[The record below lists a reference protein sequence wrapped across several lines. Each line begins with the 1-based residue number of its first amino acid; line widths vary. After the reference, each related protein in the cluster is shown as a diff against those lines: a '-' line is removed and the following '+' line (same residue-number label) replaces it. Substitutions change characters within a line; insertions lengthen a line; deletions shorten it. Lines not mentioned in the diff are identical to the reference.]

1 MAKYKEY
8 TSDLFR
14 KGWSTGSSVNYNSD
28 SNSSYTQADVDEDNK
43 RKKKKQDEVAQQVVN
58 KKKAD
63 DALAELKK
71 KSAEDAKK
79 KDQGFKLP
87 GQEIFEAVGN
97 AVKDYVVAPTVKAVS
112 DVPGATV
119 DIFNAIKG
127 PDKAKG
133 INDRTLT
140 KAEVDE
146 RRDVYKSHA
155 GIDID
160 KAMADKQYLDAFADN
175 ATGSSKNRDKYKKL
189 AEQLNKEGRIT
200 NLETKKKFE
209 EAGKYPVGQ
218 SKSGLDLGAELYRQV
233 VTESID
239 TPQSISDVENSFVR
253 NRLAN
258 SDKQTAA
265 DKTIRNVTGGL
276 VETFV
281 DLPNNLGSVG
291 STLLA
296 GATPDDWDL
305 DKFAK
310 QWQGN
315 SAKNSEKVQKW
326 MQEEGLAASE
336 QDDFWTGGLPRG
348 AGSLAA
354 GLIIPGGK
362 STEVVGFLPNLFK
375 FLRPGTVGAVFG
387 VNKAGQVTR
396 DAKENGVGDLQS
408 AVTGIGAGYIEG
420 ILENF
425 GMGQI
430 KSRVGKAFLPSLV
443 RTSLTE
449 GTQEFLQDIA
459 SSGFEDTYK
468 DVDWAKAVAS
478 AWESGKAGFI
488 LGGVAGGGAALSTS
502 QEGKAQGA
510 MEKELQAQGV
520 DKAKAKELSQQYVT
534 KIQEKMQA
542 GEQINTKDDA
552 DSIIAELNSGVD
564 PQQTANPQDGDAIV
578 AELNGGQPSQTNI
591 PVTDGDAIV
600 QELNGGEPAPDGGA
614 IIDELNQGVKLFS
627 HVTKASNLDSIL
639 KGGLNPATP
648 MQLDDNGNVTDKPL
662 PGYEGQ
668 TAVYL
673 NEGTKADYTHP
684 DEDNIN
690 IVYEDSAIPNKVVN
704 GTEVAVNENIPV
716 TPENVKYIEVPN
728 KEMADKLIALGFDA
742 RVNLDF
748 AKGKKTE
755 TKPVVT
761 KPARSSN
768 ELTHYTSKENALEIN
783 KNGFVIKKTKSSQGD
798 GVYFLN
804 KPEYG
809 KFLSDDMKQGNEQI
823 TVTLEPGTKILDLT
837 SPDYDGPSPTSGNK
851 LKKYALKNGYDG
863 ASDSTQTVIY
873 NTDKIIVKKVSEV
886 IKAESATKGKP
897 KSLNQKSEQQE
908 TAPTKGG
915 VKPLGKP
922 KIKTESTVGTSKLAE
937 RVRKDA
943 IKKKM
948 IYGFDKTFNDLP
960 DYDKVN
966 RKQQF
971 EKATELVLNDLHT
984 ATEIAMGRQSAPD
997 GLLNNS
1003 VWMAVKEYAENT
1015 KNINLM
1021 RELAHSDLVT
1031 RATGMGQ
1038 EIAMLAEKNPFSPIE
1053 LARQIRKERVK
1064 TAERRSK
1071 TTVEKEAKTV
1081 EKVVKKSKA
1090 KITKETW
1097 NDFIKGLEC

>member
-239 TPQSISDVENSFVR
+239 TPQSISDAENSFVR

-276 VETFV
+276 VEAFV

-425 GMGQI
+425 SMGQI

-552 DSIIAELNSGVD
+552 ASIIAELNSGVD
-564 PQQTANPQDGDAIV
+564 PQ
-578 AELNGGQPSQTNI
+578 
-591 PVTDGDAIV
+591 
-600 QELNGGEPAPDGGA
+600 
-614 IIDELNQGVKLFS
+614 
-627 HVTKASNLDSIL
+627 
-639 KGGLNPATP
+639 
-648 MQLDDNGNVTDKPL
+648 
-662 PGYEGQ
+662 Q

-1081 EKVVKKSKA
+1081 EKVVKKSEA
-1090 KITKETW
+1090 EITKETW